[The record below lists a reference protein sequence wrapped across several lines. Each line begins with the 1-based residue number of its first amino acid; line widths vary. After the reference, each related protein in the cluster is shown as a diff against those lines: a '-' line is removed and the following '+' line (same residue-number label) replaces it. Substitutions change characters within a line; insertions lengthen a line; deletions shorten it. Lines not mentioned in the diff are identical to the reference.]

1 MPNSYYYFESS
12 EVSHE
17 RLLLEIEL
25 LKQLQEID
33 LLHNLNWKFY
43 DTFTLKIFLQAGIY
57 EVNDELIQRYR
68 NNSNEFEQYNFI
80 FQCIQKHEISSI
92 NENFKQQQQQQQIS
106 FIIILNII
114 FIIICFLFII
124 GLFIYEY
131 NDQYYLLKLLD
142 HPLTTKRRQLSFTDD
157 LLIILLTF
165 ITSIIL
171 GCIIIATRFNR
182 KIILFG
188 IITLFIII
196 ILLIKKVHQIIIF
209 LFTYREIRWPMLYD
223 YMYS

>member
-25 LKQLQEID
+25 LKQLQEIN

-92 NENFKQQQQQQQIS
+92 NENFKQQQQQQIS